1 MDDDTDDR
9 GSLWGVPLNEPATA
23 PDPTPTPR
31 STSDA
36 SDADDTFLLR
46 GDDPPSDGVYRPRL
60 RGFGDT
66 A

>member
-9 GSLWGVPLNEPATA
+9 GSLWGVPLDEP
-23 PDPTPTPR
+23 PTPPAPAATPPPR
-31 STSDA
+31 VAESIDES
-36 SDADDTFLLR
+36 FLLR

-60 RGFGDT
+60 RGFGDD

>member
-1 MDDDTDDR
+1 MDDDADDR

-23 PDPTPTPR
+23 PEPSPRLAPDIPDPD
-31 STSDA
+31 DA
-36 SDADDTFLLR
+36 FLLR